1 MITFCLGVIVG
12 GLIGVGSM
20 AALIHN
26 DKTRTDEYLMRDNYD
41 DEEGY

>member
-12 GLIGVGSM
+12 GLIGVGAM

-26 DKTRTDEYLMRDNYD
+26 DKTRTDEYLMHD
-41 DEEGY
+41 DEEEGY

>member
-12 GLIGVGSM
+12 GLIGVGTM
-20 AALIHN
+20 VALIHN
-26 DKTRTDEYLMRDNYD
+26 DKTRTDEYLMRDNE